1 MYSAWMHMRTTVV
14 VGAAIHDAAG
24 RLLAARRAHPPE
36 LAGRW
41 ELPGGKVEP
50 GETDVEALIR
60 ECREELDVDIA
71 VGARIGGGWPLGGGR
86 VLHAY
91 RATVLRGGVPRP
103 LVHSALRWLAPAEL
117 YEVDWLPADL
127 PLVRHLADGRPP
139 AG

>member
-1 MYSAWMHMRTTVV
+1 MHVRPAVV
-14 VGAAIHDAAG
+14 VGAAIYDTAG
-24 RLLAARRAHPPE
+24 RLLAAQRAGPPE

-60 ECREELDVDIA
+60 ECREELAVGIA
-71 VGARIGGGWPLGGGR
+71 VGARVGDSWPLGGGR

-91 RATVLRGGVPRP
+91 RAVLLPGGVPRP
-103 LVHSALRWLAPAEL
+103 LVHLALRWLAPADL

-127 PLVRHLADGRPP
+127 PLVAYLAAET